1 MIARVAVALVL
12 GFAVGCAH
20 APRWPKAQAT
30 ESIAWQT
37 LQSEHQV
44 AVEFTTREGK
54 HEQKRLRGAIAIE
67 RPGKLRLAALGPGGV
82 RLFDLLLTDG
92 QVSVLYA
99 FRAMEGSAFGTA
111 LQSMARDLAAAYL
124 LSPAPPERQVAVAAH
139 ADRVTIT
146 ESDRTVVLSRFV
158 TVDRQAIPTR
168 IEASAATYHF
178 SVDVVAITVDPKL
191 DPQLFSKGAP

>member
-1 MIARVAVALVL
+1 MIARATLALVIA
-12 GFAVGCAH
+12 FAVGCAH
-20 APRWPKAQAT
+20 TPRWPRAQPT
-30 ESIAWQT
+30 ETIAWQT

-44 AVEFTTREGK
+44 VVEFTTREGK

-82 RLFDLLLTDG
+82 RLFDLLLNDG

-99 FRAMEGSAFGTA
+99 FRAMEGSAFGSA

-124 LSPAPPERQVAVAAH
+124 LSPAPPERKVVVTSGE
-139 ADRVTIT
+139 RVTIT

-158 TVDRQAIPTR
+158 TVDQQAIPTR

-178 SVDVVAITVDPKL
+178 SVDVIAITVDPKL

>member
-1 MIARVAVALVL
+1 MIARAALACVIA
-12 GFAVGCAH
+12 FAVGCGH
-20 APRWPKAQAT
+20 TPRWPKAQPT
-30 ESIAWQT
+30 ETIAWQT

-44 AVEFTTREGK
+44 AVDFTTREGK

-82 RLFDLLLTDG
+82 RLFDLLLSDG

-99 FRAMEGSAFGTA
+99 FRAMEGSAFGAA

-124 LSPAPPERQVAVAAH
+124 LSPAPPERRVVASGE
-139 ADRVTIT
+139 RVTIT
-146 ESDRTVVLSRFV
+146 ETDRTVVLTRFV
-158 TVDRQAIPTR
+158 TVAQQAIPTR